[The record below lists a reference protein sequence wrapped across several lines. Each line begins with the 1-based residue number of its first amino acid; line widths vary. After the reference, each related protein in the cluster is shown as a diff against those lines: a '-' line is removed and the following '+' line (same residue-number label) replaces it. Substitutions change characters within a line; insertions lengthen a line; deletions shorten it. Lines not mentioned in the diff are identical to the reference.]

1 MTDKREP
8 NENSLKNLKKFSKEY
23 QPTPEAKS
31 EGKKR
36 AQEKRIALEMMNE
49 YIFNK
54 LMDKGLIDTAI
65 ENAEMHA
72 IEGCD
77 NRDIIEL
84 LKIIKPNN
92 KQTVELEGQV
102 QKIYVTPEQQKKA
115 MEHIAK
121 TIND

>member
-8 NENSLKNLKKFSKEY
+8 NENSLKNLKMFSKDY

-77 NRDIIEL
+77 NKDIIEL

-102 QKIYVTPEQQKKA
+102 QKIYVTKEEIKNVKD
-115 MEHIAK
+115 HIK
-121 TIND
+121 EFIE

>member
-8 NENSLKNLKKFSKEY
+8 NENSLKNLKMFSKDY

-77 NRDIIEL
+77 NKDIIEL

-102 QKIYVTPEQQKKA
+102 QKIYVTKEEMKNVKD
-115 MEHIAK
+115 HIK
-121 TIND
+121 EFIE

>member
-1 MTDKREP
+1 MDKREP
-8 NENSLKNLKKFSKEY
+8 NENSLKNLKMFSKDY
-23 QPTPEAKS
+23 QPSSEAKK
-31 EGKKR
+31 EGKRK

-77 NRDIIEL
+77 NKDIIEL

-102 QKIYVTPEQQKKA
+102 QKVYVTQEQKKSA
-115 MEHIAK
+115 LEHITK